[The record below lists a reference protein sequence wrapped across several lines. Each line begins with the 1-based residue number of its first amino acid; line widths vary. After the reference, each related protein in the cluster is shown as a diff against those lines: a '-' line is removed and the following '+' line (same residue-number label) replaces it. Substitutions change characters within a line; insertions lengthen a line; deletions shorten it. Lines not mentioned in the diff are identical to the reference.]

1 MKERLPGLVA
11 LLLLVVLVIGTWWAS
26 DYAIRSIMVD
36 PPRRITHERD
46 SWSDNFVML
55 RTNEQGYAVNR
66 LEGTAMEH
74 FPDTDTYE
82 VDEPWAVSHQA
93 GSPVT
98 EGTGDFG
105 ILYNRTDLIELNGN
119 AQLKRL
125 PDADN
130 KLLDVRS
137 VQLIIDP
144 NKDVVYTDK
153 PALVINGNSTL
164 RGKGM
169 HYDNRSKQLNVMS
182 ASDMKISGQDQA
194 NNNQD
199 NQGAK

>member
-11 LLLLVVLVIGTWWAS
+11 ILLLIILVIGTWWAS
-26 DYAIRSIMVD
+26 DYAIRSVMID

-55 RTNEQGYAVNR
+55 RTNDIGYAINR

-82 VDEPWAVSHQA
+82 IDDPWAVGHQA
-93 GSPVT
+93 GSPIT
-98 EGTGDFG
+98 EGSGDFG
-105 ILYNRTDLIELNGN
+105 TLYNRTDIIELNGN
-119 AQLKRL
+119 ARLKRL

-144 NKDVVYTDK
+144 NQDLVYTDK

-169 HYDNRSKQLNVMS
+169 HYDNRSKQLTVKS
-182 ASDMKISGQDQA
+182 ASDVKISGQDQA
-194 NNNQD
+194 DKNQD
-199 NQGAK
+199 NQGTK